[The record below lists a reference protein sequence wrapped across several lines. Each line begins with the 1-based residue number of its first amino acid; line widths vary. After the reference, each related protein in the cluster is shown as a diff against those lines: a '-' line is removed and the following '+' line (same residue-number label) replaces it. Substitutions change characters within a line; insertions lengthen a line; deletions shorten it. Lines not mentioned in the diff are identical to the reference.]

1 MKRFPSL
8 SKGEADHPISQGKK
22 DFRKGWPMW
31 MKQMPRFR
39 NFPDPD
45 ENFQLLD
52 NEQIEQ
58 MMEKHDPQAAERMK
72 ADIKHM
78 EYELL
83 RLFRTVDYQAK
94 RQQNRYRFYQ
104 ITYMVLAFVAILIGS
119 MLALSLEV
127 NPGLAPWLAFG
138 ETIVAL
144 ITTYV
149 ATISGREPALPAWL
163 NNRRRAEALRREYFR
178 YLMNMEPYD
187 AVAGYHREMLLSRR
201 AADVNRGVF
210 GETERKAG

>member
-8 SKGEADHPISQGKK
+8 SKGEADNPISQGKTG
-22 DFRKGWPMW
+22 FRSGWPMW

-39 NFPDPD
+39 NFPDPN
-45 ENFQLLD
+45 ESFQLLD
-52 NEQIEQ
+52 NGQIEE
-58 MMEKHDPQAAERMK
+58 MMTNHEPQAAERMRV
-72 ADIKHM
+72 DIKHM

-83 RLFRTVDYQAK
+83 RLFRSVDYEAK

-104 ITYMVLAFVAILIGS
+104 IIYMLLAFVATLIGA
-119 MLALSLEV
+119 MLALSLDSK
-127 NPGLAPWLAFG
+127 PGLAPWLAFG

-144 ITTYV
+144 VTTYV

-187 AVAGYHREMLLSRR
+187 SVEGYHREMLLSRR
-201 AADVNRGVF
+201 AADINRGVF
-210 GETERKAG
+210 GETERKVG